1 VSSTSDL
8 GRLRSLLFVPG
19 SDAHKLTRAP
29 GSGADGVV
37 ADLED
42 AVTAPAKAQ
51 ARELIARLLPGMSG
65 VARLVRVNAADSE
78 FFADDL
84 ALVRAVRPDAVVLP
98 KAVPAA
104 AAALAGVGLPII
116 AIVETAAG
124 VRAAYEIA
132 RSPQVHALL
141 LGAVDLAAELGLE
154 ESRDGLELQY
164 FRSQLVTDSAAAARR
179 APFDAVYTRIDDP
192 DGLAAHARNGRA
204 LGMGGKACIHPGQ
217 VPVINQVFRPSPE
230 LVDWAAR
237 AVAAAAAAG
246 ERGEG
251 VVAVD
256 GRMVDAPVL
265 ARARRILAQAG
276 DRAGASPA

>member
-1 VSSTSDL
+1 MSSPDDL

-19 SDAHKLTRAP
+19 SDAGKL
-29 GSGADGVV
+29 SGADQAGADAVV

-42 AVTAPAKAQ
+42 SVPASAKAA
-51 ARELIARLLPGMSG
+51 AREH
-65 VARLVRVNAADSE
+65 VARLVPRMSAAARMVRVNPAGSE

-104 AAALAGVGLPII
+104 AAALAREGLPII

-124 VRAAYEIA
+124 VRAAYDIA
-132 RSPQVHALL
+132 RVPHVAALL

-164 FRSQLVTDSAAAARR
+164 FRSRLVTDSAAAGRR
-179 APFDAVYTRIDDP
+179 APVDAVYTRIDDP
-192 DGLAAHARNGRA
+192 EGLAAHARSGRA
-204 LGMGGKACIHPGQ
+204 LGMGGKACIHPAQ
-217 VPVINQVFRPSPE
+217 VPVVNELFRPSPE

-237 AVAAAAAAG
+237 AVAAAAAAAG
-246 ERGEG
+246 RGVG
-251 VVAVD
+251 AVAVD

-265 ARARRILAQAG
+265 ARARRILEQAG
-276 DRAGASPA
+276 DAAQR

>member
-1 VSSTSDL
+1 MSSRDDL

-19 SDAHKLTRAP
+19 SDESKL
-29 GSGADGVV
+29 SGADQAGADAVV

-42 AVTAPAKAQ
+42 SVPASAQ
-51 ARELIARLLPGMSG
+51 AAAREH
-65 VARLVRVNAADSE
+65 VARLVPRMSAPARMVRVNPAGSE

-104 AAALAGVGLPII
+104 AAALAREGLPII

-124 VRAAYEIA
+124 VRAAYDIA
-132 RSPQVHALL
+132 RVPHVAALL

-164 FRSQLVTDSAAAARR
+164 FRSRLVTDSAAAGRR
-179 APFDAVYTRIDDP
+179 APVDAVYTRIDDP
-192 DGLAAHARNGRA
+192 EGLAAHARSGRA
-204 LGMGGKACIHPGQ
+204 LGMGGKACIHPAQ
-217 VPVINQVFRPSPE
+217 VPVVNELFRPSPE

-237 AVAAAAAAG
+237 AVAAAAAAAG
-246 ERGEG
+246 RGVG
-251 VVAVD
+251 AVAMD

-265 ARARRILAQAG
+265 ARARRILEQAG
-276 DRAGASPA
+276 DAAQR

>member
-1 VSSTSDL
+1 MSSRDDL

-19 SDAHKLTRAP
+19 SDESKL
-29 GSGADGVV
+29 SGADQAGADAVV

-42 AVTAPAKAQ
+42 SVPASAKAA
-51 ARELIARLLPGMSG
+51 AREH
-65 VARLVRVNAADSE
+65 VARLVPRMSAAARMVRVNPAGSE

-104 AAALAGVGLPII
+104 AAALAREGVPII

-124 VRAAYEIA
+124 VRAAYDIA
-132 RSPQVHALL
+132 RVPHVAALL

-164 FRSQLVTDSAAAARR
+164 FRSRLVTDSAAARRR
-179 APFDAVYTRIDDP
+179 APVDAVYTRIDDP
-192 DGLAAHARNGRA
+192 EGLAAHARSGRA
-204 LGMGGKACIHPGQ
+204 LGMGGKACIHPAQ
-217 VPVINQVFRPSPE
+217 VPVVNELFRPSPE
-230 LVDWAAR
+230 LVDWASR

-246 ERGEG
+246 GRGVG
-251 VVAVD
+251 AVAMD

-265 ARARRILAQAG
+265 ARARRILEQAG
-276 DRAGASPA
+276 DAAQR